1 MFWSG
6 YQKELKDLG
15 RNDVKHNDE
24 IPAPSI
30 IKIQEMLAN
39 LLEIMKCDK
48 KNDAVKYKNLVKKL
62 PVEFQDEY
70 HRLLQ
75 CGAFFVIAMH
85 FAKRGREGNF
95 CFLLLET
102 QSLIRRVGFDLSF
115 S

>member
-6 YQKELKDLG
+6 YQKELKALG

-24 IPAPSI
+24 IPASSI
-30 IKIQEMLAN
+30 IKIHEL
-39 LLEIMKCDK
+39 LVVCLEIMKCDK
-48 KNDAVKYKNLVKKL
+48 KIDAVKYKNLIQKL
-62 PVEFQDEY
+62 PLEFQDEY

-95 CFLLLET
+95 CFLIDKLF
-102 QSLIRRVGFDLSF
+102 RG
-115 S
+115 